1 MCGDLVAE
9 RNDANTL
16 VLTPVWQPEEEWQ
29 GAESVHGPLP
39 RRIAGRSY
47 TVTLR

>member
-16 VLTPVWQPEEEWQ
+16 VLTPVWQSEEEW
-29 GAESVHGPLP
+29 
-39 RRIAGRSY
+39 
-47 TVTLR
+47 